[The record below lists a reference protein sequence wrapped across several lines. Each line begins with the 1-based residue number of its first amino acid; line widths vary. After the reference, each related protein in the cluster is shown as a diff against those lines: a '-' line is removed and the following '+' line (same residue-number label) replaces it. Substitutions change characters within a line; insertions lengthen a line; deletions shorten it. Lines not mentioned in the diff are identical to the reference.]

1 MFFEDSYGAGHRP
14 RKHKTIVFLSAR
26 LFFVALPRSCLPA
39 TIITARRSLRYAAT
53 FLLACWNIRISWCT
67 PGVLWAL
74 KKHVFVTRRSFSR
87 VLCLPSGFFIV
98 RQRVCALSLCFSA
111 PNAAVPSAFV
121 IRTKTVKN
129 TKDQKEAR
137 RTTGGTPQKYK
148 KIYIGTWASC
158 LLLWGNYHK
167 KTLIFMVGAW
177 DICVLLP
184 GKSEDSALSFFF
196 ETSENKT
203 EENVNPEIQS

>member
-1 MFFEDSYGAGHRP
+1 M
-14 RKHKTIVFLSAR
+14 FLSAR
-26 LFFVALPRSCLPA
+26 LFFVALPRSWLPA

-53 FLLACWNIRISWCT
+53 FLPACWNIRISWCT
-67 PGVLWAL
+67 LGVLWAL
-74 KKHVFVTRRSFSR
+74 KKHVFVTCRSFSR

-129 TKDQKEAR
+129 IKNQKEAR

-158 LLLWGNYHK
+158 LLLWGITTK
-167 KTLIFMVGAW
+167 KRSSLWVGAW

-184 GKSEDSALSFFF
+184 GKSENSELSFFWKQAKK
-196 ETSENKT
+196 KT